1 MFDNLIKEVSKVVV
15 GNENKIK
22 LTLAAILSEGS
33 VLIEDNPGSGK
44 TTFAKAI
51 TLNLGLGFKRIQF
64 TSDLLPSDILG
75 FNIFKNEEL
84 TFQKGPI
91 FTNIVLAD
99 ELNRGS
105 PKSQS
110 AFLEAMEEKNVSID
124 GSTYKLP
131 EPFFVIATQN
141 PMDSSGTSTL
151 PDSQLD
157 RFMISFSLSELNDQD
172 KVSMIKN
179 NIDLSNINSQ
189 TVDWKNIQDKKN
201 KINVSDEIYDYV
213 LQIEQT
219 VKALDQEKV
228 LMLKNNIDL
237 SKINSETVDWKNIQ
251 DKKNEIN
258 VSDEIYD
265 YVLQIEQTIK
275 ALDQEIYISARCLK
289 QIIDLAKGW
298 ALVHSKDYVTHQDIK
313 DVLSYILRHR
323 IKFLKQDEK
332 KDFVNQEILGK
343 IDIKR

>member
-1 MFDNLIKEVSKVVV
+1 MFDNLIKEVSKVIV

-22 LTLAAILSEGS
+22 LTIAAILSEGS

-84 TFQKGPI
+84 NFQKGPI

-124 GSTYKLP
+124 GTTYKLP

-157 RFMISFSLSELNDQD
+157 RFMISFSLSELDDKD
-172 KVSMIKN
+172 KVLMLKN
-179 NIDLSNINSQ
+179 NIDLTKINSEKIN
-189 TVDWKNIQDKKN
+189 WSEIQDKKN
-201 KINVSDEIYDYV
+201 KINVSDEIYQYT
-213 LQIEQT
+213 LE
-219 VKALDQEKV
+219 
-228 LMLKNNIDL
+228 
-237 SKINSETVDWKNIQ
+237 
-251 DKKNEIN
+251 
-258 VSDEIYD
+258 
-265 YVLQIEQTIK
+265 IEQTINS
-275 ALDQEIYISARCLK
+275 LDQQIYISPRCLK
-289 QIIDLAKGW
+289 QIIDLGKGW
-298 ALVHSKDYVTHQDIK
+298 AMVNSKDYVTHQDIK
-313 DVLSYILRHR
+313 DLLPYILRHR
-323 IKFLKQDEK
+323 IKFLKQEEK
-332 KDFVNQEILGK
+332 EDFVNNEILGK
-343 IDIKR
+343 ISIKR

>member
-1 MFDNLIKEVSKVVV
+1 MFDNLIKEVSKVIV

-22 LTLAAILSEGS
+22 LTFAAILSEGS

-84 TFQKGPI
+84 NFQKGPI

-124 GSTYKLP
+124 GTTYKLP

-157 RFMISFSLSELNDQD
+157 RFMISFSLSELSDKD
-172 KVSMIKN
+172 KVLMLKN
-179 NIDLSNINSQ
+179 NIDLTKINSEKIN
-189 TVDWKNIQDKKN
+189 WSEIQDKKN
-201 KINVSDEIYDYV
+201 KINVSDEIYQYT
-213 LQIEQT
+213 LE
-219 VKALDQEKV
+219 
-228 LMLKNNIDL
+228 
-237 SKINSETVDWKNIQ
+237 
-251 DKKNEIN
+251 
-258 VSDEIYD
+258 
-265 YVLQIEQTIK
+265 IEQTINS
-275 ALDQEIYISARCLK
+275 LDQQIYISPRCLK
-289 QIIDLAKGW
+289 QIIDLGKGW
-298 ALVHSKDYVTHQDIK
+298 AMVNSKDYVTHQDIK
-313 DVLSYILRHR
+313 DLLPYILRHR
-323 IKFLKQDEK
+323 IKFLKQEEK
-332 KDFVNQEILGK
+332 EDFVNNEILGK
-343 IDIKR
+343 ISIKR